1 MIIAIDNSASM
12 EGDGKFKN
20 VVSATIKFVDNSV
33 SRDEL
38 PFRLDVFHFNSR
50 VTEQLTFN
58 NECTFMKYLKG
69 EKIEQTAYEIDLSA
83 LTTRVKDLLVAYSE
97 KTDVKDVNLVL
108 FTS

>member
-20 VVSATIKFVDNSV
+20 VVRATMKFVEDNSV

-58 NECTFMKYLKG
+58 NECTFMKYLQG
-69 EKIEQTAYEIDLSA
+69 EKI
-83 LTTRVKDLLVAYSE
+83 
-97 KTDVKDVNLVL
+97 
-108 FTS
+108 